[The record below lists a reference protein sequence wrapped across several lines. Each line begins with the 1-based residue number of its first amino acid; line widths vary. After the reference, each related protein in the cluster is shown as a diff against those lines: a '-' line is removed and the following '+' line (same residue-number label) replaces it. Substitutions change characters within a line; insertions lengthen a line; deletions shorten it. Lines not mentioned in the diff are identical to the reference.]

1 MQMKT
6 LPTVPQSPPLPY
18 TVEFLPIVPQIP
30 PHKEANFLTAADAA
44 VAVAQSLQLRRQRR
58 CRWRC
63 QAQLFLQDK
72 EDKQELTEKGRVGGG
87 EGNEIKYGL

>member
-1 MQMKT
+1 MQKMQI
-6 LPTVPQSPPLPY
+6 LPT
-18 TVEFLPIVPQIP
+18 VPQIP
-30 PHKEANFLTAADAA
+30 PHKEVNFLTAADAA

-72 EDKQELTEKGRVGGG
+72 EDKQEQLKENGRVGGG